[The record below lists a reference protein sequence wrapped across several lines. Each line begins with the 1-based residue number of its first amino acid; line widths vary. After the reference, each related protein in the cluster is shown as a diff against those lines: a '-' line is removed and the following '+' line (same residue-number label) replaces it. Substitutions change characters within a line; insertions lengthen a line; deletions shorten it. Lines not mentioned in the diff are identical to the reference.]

1 MSKFLMMVDNLLSI
15 NKIRHKTIKCEPNE
29 NNIVTKYEPIMA
41 NNSKTK
47 IKMTFYEKSLI
58 NL

>member
-1 MSKFLMMVDNLLSI
+1 MMADKLLSI
-15 NKIRHKTIKCEPNE
+15 NKIRHKTIELEPNE
-29 NNIVTKYEPIMA
+29 NNMATKYEPIMA

-47 IKMTFYEKSLI
+47 IKIAFYEESLI